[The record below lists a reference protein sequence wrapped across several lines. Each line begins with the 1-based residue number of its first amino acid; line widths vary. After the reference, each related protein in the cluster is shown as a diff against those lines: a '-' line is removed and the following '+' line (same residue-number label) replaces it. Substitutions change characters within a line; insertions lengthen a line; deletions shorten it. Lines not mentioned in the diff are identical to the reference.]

1 MLVIGVVAACAST
14 MAGVIMFLLGGVSLI
29 IIPTWSHGSIVARA
43 SPSFFIKRVSYLE
56 SASEWFQEKGWRIF
70 FVDVSS

>member
-14 MAGVIMFLLGGVSLI
+14 TAGVIMFLLGGVSLI

-43 SPSFFIKRVSYLE
+43 SPSPFFIKRLSYLE
-56 SASEWFQEKGWRIF
+56 SASEWCSCSKKLII
-70 FVDVSS
+70 